1 MFLTEAS
8 GFKLHVVVVLDIIRL
23 RDKQPASETAAN
35 RAGHISASIACSK
48 HLIFYVP

>member
-35 RAGHISASIACSK
+35 RAGHISAIACSK